1 MQFPIT
7 IGLHRS
13 FFLIG
18 GYLLAHAL
26 ALVVVWLP
34 EWPVLVSS
42 GLAALVVVF
51 ALMGWRKISPANLHL
66 RLLATGHLEC
76 AVSSDAYA
84 PALLLPGATVHPWL
98 TVLRIEH
105 TGKSRV
111 ILVAPDSASREDRR
125 RLRVWLRW
133 RADFNSSAG
142 DGL

>member
-13 FFLIG
+13 FYLIG
-18 GYLLAHAL
+18 GYFLVHVL
-26 ALVVVWLP
+26 ALLVVWLP
-34 EWPVLVSS
+34 AWPTVVSIGLSALIVL
-42 GLAALVVVF
+42 LAF
-51 ALMGWRKISPANLHL
+51 AGWRQINQTDLHL

-76 AVSSDAYA
+76 AVSGAYL
-84 PALLLPGATVHPWL
+84 PAMLLPGATVHPWL
-98 TVLRIEH
+98 TVMRIELA
-105 TGKSRV
+105 GKTKV